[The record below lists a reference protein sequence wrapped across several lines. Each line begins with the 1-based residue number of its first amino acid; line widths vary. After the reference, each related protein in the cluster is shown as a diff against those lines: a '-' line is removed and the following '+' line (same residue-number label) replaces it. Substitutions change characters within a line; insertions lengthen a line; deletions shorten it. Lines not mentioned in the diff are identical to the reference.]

1 MAFISGEYRIKGD
14 WQSLV
19 GQQIVAVVNS
29 APDARRAFA
38 QVHLVFSDGCSFE
51 IFSTTGDLGGSSR
64 LYRGDLE
71 EVLSHMTDHRHVE
84 AFEAER
90 KETRLNSPGPVVRR
104 RE

>member
-1 MAFISGEYRIKGD
+1 MRTISGKNRIKGD

-64 LYRGDLE
+64 LYRGDLA
-71 EVLSHMTDHRHVE
+71 EVLGYMTEHRHVQV
-84 AFEAER
+84 FEA
-90 KETRLNSPGPVVRR
+90 P
-104 RE
+104 